1 LKRGLLL
8 SAVLAAALAAA
19 PALARG
25 GEDVEV
31 VVRLE
36 APPLAQAVAQSRA
49 LSANAKRAR
58 LRLATPTSRSYL
70 GDLGS
75 RQEAVEARIR
85 RAIPQARVRWRY
97 RLVFN
102 GLALVLPRRRVPE
115 LRRIDGIAAIDRSV
129 RYRSRLD
136 SSPRVI
142 GAPFLWA
149 APRSTLGRG
158 LKIGIIDDGIDQR
171 HPFFDPT
178 GYTMPPGFPKG
189 DAAFTTAKVIVAR
202 AFPPPGSGYPR
213 ASRPY
218 DPRYSIHGTHVAG
231 IAAGNRGASAPGGR
245 ELSGVAPGA
254 YIGNYKVLTVPAAS
268 YDGLD
273 GNSPEIAAG
282 IEAAVRDGMDVIN
295 LSLGEPE
302 IVASR
307 DLVVRAITG
316 AAAAGVVPT
325 ISAGN
330 DFQLFGRGSVLSP
343 GTAARAIT
351 AAAATE
357 GGQIASFSS
366 SGPAPLSLA
375 LKPDVTAPGVDILSS
390 VPAEKGLWQVFS
402 GTSMA
407 APHVA
412 GAAALLRERHPQWT
426 VSQIKSALVATGDP
440 VRSGGGEAATTREG
454 GGMINLERAD
464 APLVFTS
471 PTAVSFGMIAPS
483 ASAARDIELTDAGGG
498 AGSWGVS
505 VQAQVSLG
513 VELRVP
519 PSVVVPG
526 RLAVSA
532 VARGRRQ
539 GEASGFLVL
548 TRGSER
554 RRIPYWLRVASP
566 AITRQPH
573 RLLRRGGT
581 YAANTRGR
589 PALVDSYR
597 YPDVPTGA
605 RARRLLRGPEQVF
618 RIDVARP
625 LANFGVRIVSRAP
638 GVRVEPRILHA
649 GNENRLAGYTALP
662 LNFNPYFSSWLE
674 PVPAAGVVL
683 PDRGSYDVVFDSPTP
698 AGAGAFRFRF
708 WKSDTTPP
716 RVRLL
721 TRSLRRGGV
730 LRLAVTDAGSGVW
743 PGSLAAHVN
752 GRPLA
757 VRYSPASRRATIA
770 VARLTAGRHT
780 LVFQASDYQET
791 RNHENVYRILP
802 NTRRIRASFRLR

>member
-1 LKRGLLL
+1 MKRGLLL
-8 SAVLAAALAAA
+8 SAAVAAALAAA
-19 PALARG
+19 PALARAA
-25 GEDVEV
+25 ENVEV

-36 APPLAQAVAQSRA
+36 APPLAQALAESRA
-49 LSANAKRAR
+49 LSPSAKRAR

-70 GDLGS
+70 ANLAS
-75 RQEAVEARIR
+75 RQHAFERRIR
-85 RAIPQARVRWRY
+85 RAIPDVRVRWRY
-97 RLVFN
+97 RLVLN
-102 GLALVLPRRRVPE
+102 GLALVLPRLRVPE
-115 LRRIDGIAAIDRSV
+115 LRRIDGIASIDESV
-129 RYRSRLD
+129 RYRTRLD
-136 SSPRVI
+136 SGPRLV

-149 APRSTLGRG
+149 ASPSTLGRG
-158 LKIGIIDDGIDQR
+158 LKIGIIDDGVDQR

-178 GYTMPPGFPKG
+178 GFTMPPGFPKG

-231 IAAGNRGASAPGGR
+231 IAAGDRGASAPGSR
-245 ELSGVAPGA
+245 EVSGVAPGA

-302 IVASR
+302 IVPNR
-307 DLVVRAITG
+307 DLVVRAING
-316 AAAAGVVPT
+316 AADAGVVPT
-325 ISAGN
+325 VSAGN

-343 GTAARAIT
+343 GTAAPAIT
-351 AAAATE
+351 AAAATK

-390 VPAEKGLWQVFS
+390 VPADKGLWQVFS

-440 VRSGGGEAATTREG
+440 VRSGSGEAATTREG

-471 PTAVSFGMIAPS
+471 PTAVSFGMIAPT
-483 ASAARDIELTDAGGG
+483 ASAGRDVELTDARGGV
-498 AGSWGVS
+498 GSWRVS
-505 VQAQVSLG
+505 VEAQAGRG
-513 VELRVP
+513 VEVRVP

-532 VARGRRQ
+532 LAGRGQ
-539 GEASGFLVL
+539 GEASGFVVL

-554 RRIPYWLRVASP
+554 RRIPYWLRVTSP
-566 AITRQPH
+566 AIGRQPH
-573 RLLRRGGT
+573 RLL
-581 YAANTRGR
+581 
-589 PALVDSYR
+589 
-597 YPDVPTGA
+597 
-605 RARRLLRGPEQVF
+605 
-618 RIDVARP
+618 
-625 LANFGVRIVSRAP
+625 
-638 GVRVEPRILHA
+638 
-649 GNENRLAGYTALP
+649 
-662 LNFNPYFSSWLE
+662 
-674 PVPAAGVVL
+674 
-683 PDRGSYDVVFDSPTP
+683 
-698 AGAGAFRFRF
+698 
-708 WKSDTTPP
+708 
-716 RVRLL
+716 
-721 TRSLRRGGV
+721 
-730 LRLAVTDAGSGVW
+730 
-743 PGSLAAHVN
+743 
-752 GRPLA
+752 
-757 VRYSPASRRATIA
+757 
-770 VARLTAGRHT
+770 
-780 LVFQASDYQET
+780 
-791 RNHENVYRILP
+791 
-802 NTRRIRASFRLR
+802 